1 MLSLVPDPIGART
14 IPGLG
19 VSGVSCRTLPC
30 AHRPRDGPGCDHG
43 ISSKFWAGKPSWGQ
57 KALVAPKG
65 ANQRTCLFLKSLL
78 LCGGASALDHDNYVT
93 SSWQLRKLS
102 HRRSHL

>member
-1 MLSLVPDPIGART
+1 M
-14 IPGLG
+14 PGLG

-30 AHRPRDGPGCDHG
+30 AHRLQDGPGCDHG
-43 ISSKFWAGKPSWGQ
+43 ISSKLWAGKPSWGQ

-65 ANQRTCLFLKSLL
+65 ANQRICLFLKPLL
-78 LCGGASALDHDNYVT
+78 LCGGASALDRDNYVT
-93 SSWQLRKLS
+93 SSCQLRKLS